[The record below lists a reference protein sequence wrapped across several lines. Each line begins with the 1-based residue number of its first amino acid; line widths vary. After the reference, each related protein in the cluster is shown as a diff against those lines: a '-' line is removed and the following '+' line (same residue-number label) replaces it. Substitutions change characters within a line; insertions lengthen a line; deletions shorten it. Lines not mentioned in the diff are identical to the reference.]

1 MSHDLDGM
9 EVFVAVAEAKG
20 FRAAGERL
28 GVTGSAV
35 SQALSRLEARLG
47 LALVQ
52 RTTRSVLRALSCTRD
67 SGCTMGL
74 SPNLLHLIL
83 PAWQPRVRP
92 TARSGLTQSGK
103 PVPSRSWRG
112 GRLNP
117 AMMPLRGSTNSI
129 HA

>member
-35 SQALSRLEARLG
+35 SQALSRLEGRLG

-52 RTTRSVLRALSCTRD
+52 RTTRSGRLTEAGGQLYAAARPALEELRAAGVAVGERRAETR
-67 SGCTMGL
+67 GTL
-74 SPNLLHLIL
+74 RLLG
-83 PAWQPRVRP
+83 A
-92 TARSGLTQSGK
+92 TA
-103 PVPSRSWRG
+103 
-112 GRLNP
+112 
-117 AMMPLRGSTNSI
+117 AE
-129 HA
+129 A